1 MMMCQHFSG
10 QTVYQ
15 LKQSLLDDYLI
26 QQLRNPA
33 LKMVVAQVLIL
44 KIIAARN
51 EQEALVGSMILDFD
65 SKIKDFFGYVQTAN
79 EGERLI
85 VKIKSQASEAEI
97 YDDFAKLYRRYR
109 ALNRQKVGDYFF
121 KEMDDLVDKLCDDF
135 EAAICLDN

>member
-1 MMMCQHFSG
+1 
-10 QTVYQ
+10 
-15 LKQSLLDDYLI
+15 
-26 QQLRNPA
+26 
-33 LKMVVAQVLIL
+33 
-44 KIIAARN
+44 
-51 EQEALVGSMILDFD
+51 MILDFD

-85 VKIKSQASEAEI
+85 VKIKSQASEAET

-109 ALNRQKVGDYFF
+109 ALNRRTVGDYFF

>member
-1 MMMCQHFSG
+1 
-10 QTVYQ
+10 
-15 LKQSLLDDYLI
+15 
-26 QQLRNPA
+26 
-33 LKMVVAQVLIL
+33 
-44 KIIAARN
+44 
-51 EQEALVGSMILDFD
+51 MILDFD
-65 SKIKDFFGYVQTAN
+65 SKIKDFFYYVRTAN

-121 KEMDDLVDKLCDDF
+121 KEMDDLVDKPCDDF